1 MTKFLKTVF
10 QIGILYALYKA
21 GEWITGAFDLL
32 IPGSVIG
39 MILLI
44 ILLFTKI
51 LKVEWIEEGAGFMV
65 KHLPFFFI
73 PAFIGLMVYYK
84 IFAGKGFLLLLI
96 VLFSTV
102 LVMMTSGLIGELF
115 KRREE

>member
-1 MTKFLKTVF
+1 MSKLLKIVF
-10 QIGILYALYKA
+10 QIGILYVLYRI
-21 GEWITGAFDLL
+21 GEWITDTFNLL

-44 ILLFTKI
+44 ILLFTRM

-65 KHLPFFFI
+65 KYLPFFFI

-84 IFAGKGFLLLLI
+84 IFAGKGFLLLII
-96 VLFSTV
+96 VLFSTI
-102 LVMMTSGLIGELF
+102 LVMVASGLIGELF
-115 KRREE
+115 KRGEK

>member
-1 MTKFLKTVF
+1 MAKFLKTVF
-10 QIGILYALYKA
+10 QIGILYILYQA
-21 GEWITGAFDLL
+21 GEWITAVFDLL

-44 ILLFTKI
+44 ILLFTKL

-65 KHLPFFFI
+65 KYLPFFFI

-84 IFAGKGFLLLLI
+84 IFSGKGVLLI
-96 VLFSTV
+96 LFV
-102 LVMMTSGLIGELF
+102 FLILYLIIVTY
-115 KRREE
+115 

>member
-84 IFAGKGFLLLLI
+84 IFLGKGFILLII

-102 LVMMTSGLIGELF
+102 LVMVTSGMIGESF